1 MKENTEKSLFLEDRL
16 VSARAIVFD
25 KDGVLLDFPFF
36 WKKMIAARIE
46 RVHRRFPLDEEGKKE
61 LSKSLGIDEKRVDPH
76 GPLVMASKSESNT
89 IIASFLYSRGLPWV
103 KGREIGK
110 NAILEAEKE
119 LSLKDLVLPTPRI
132 AELFEKL
139 KQAGWLLGIATTDD
153 KKNTEELLDY
163 LHIRETVSSVVGSDR
178 VSKGK
183 PHPEMLHLACSEL
196 GVAPSEAVMVGD
208 GINDLLMGR
217 NTGVAATVGVL
228 TGVTSREELSPHAD
242 LILDFAGQL
251 IDRCL

>member
-1 MKENTEKSLFLEDRL
+1 MKEKKLFLEGRL

-36 WKKMIAARIE
+36 WEKMIDARIE
-46 RVHRRFPLDEEGKKE
+46 RVHRAFPLEEREKKE
-61 LSKSLGIDEKRVDPH
+61 LSRALGIEEKGVDPH
-76 GPLVMASKSESNT
+76 GPLVMASKNESNT
-89 IIASFLYSRGLPWV
+89 IIASFLYSRGVPWV

-110 NAILEAEKE
+110 EAILEAEKE

-139 KQAGWLLGIATTDD
+139 KQAGWLLAIATTDD

-163 LHIRETVSSVVGSDR
+163 MGIRETVSSVVGSDR

-183 PHPEMLHLACSEL
+183 PHPEMILLACSEL
-196 GVAPSEAVMVGD
+196 GVLPSEAVMVGD
-208 GINDLLMGR
+208 GVNDLLMGR
-217 NTGVAATVGVL
+217 NAGVAATVGVL
-228 TGVTSREELSPHAD
+228 TGVASRKELSVHAD
-242 LILDFAGQL
+242 LILDCAGRL
-251 IDRCL
+251 LEHCGPF